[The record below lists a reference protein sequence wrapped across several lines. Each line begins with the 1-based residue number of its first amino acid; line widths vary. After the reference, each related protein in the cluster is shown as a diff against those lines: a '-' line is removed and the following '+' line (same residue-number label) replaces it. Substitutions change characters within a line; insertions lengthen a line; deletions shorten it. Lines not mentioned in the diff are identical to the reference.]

1 MTTATPIGESSVAE
15 LYGGPGGMSEGMRL
29 AGVPSSMA
37 LGIDTSRDACD
48 TAEKAGHPRLC
59 ISVADL
65 APRDYAAT
73 YGMPTGVHGSPP
85 CPGFSRAGKQAG
97 LGDLSLLGAAAEE
110 LARGALAP
118 AVMNHV
124 RARQKDE
131 RSALSLE
138 PLRWALDLRPEWLTL
153 EQVPAVLPL
162 WGAYAGALRD
172 VGYSVWCGYITA
184 EQYGVP
190 QTRKRAVLIASRV
203 REINGPPPPTHSR
216 FHSRSPKRLDPG
228 LRKWV
233 SMAEALGWGMVQR
246 PYPTVAAGTASGG
259 ADPQMVGG
267 SGARLIIARE
277 REAGYGHWIERPLH
291 PEHGDVSFLGAGL
304 ANQQGQAARSPGE
317 PSHTIT
323 GKGTAVWRFEGDPM
337 VGFPRHYDGGSG
349 GPIEIDGEEYRARDL
364 RSGDEPA
371 FAVTEK
377 ARSWKVYDV
386 VDEER
391 FGDLE
396 PTHMGDIYNT
406 KGCVRPLEY
415 PGMTLTA
422 ASDNGNFRFI
432 DVDRVT
438 DRVRERLNNQSGT
451 ITDLEW
457 PAYRPGAVVA
467 GREINTA
474 PGANGNRFNGSKKSR
489 NDGVRITPEEAA
501 ALQSFR
507 SGYVFVGNK
516 TSQFQQI
523 GNAVPPLMGDA
534 MIRHAYGLPFG
545 A

>member
-1 MTTATPIGESSVAE
+1 MTATPVGESTVAE

-29 AGVPSSMA
+29 AGVPSA
-37 LGIDTSRDACD
+37 LTVGIDISRDACD

-59 ISVADL
+59 MSVSDI

-73 YGMPTGVHGSPP
+73 YGIPTGVHASPP
-85 CPGFSRAGKQAG
+85 CPGFSRAGKQEG
-97 LGDLSLLGAAAEE
+97 LGDLSLLRGAAEE
-110 LARGALAP
+110 LARGGLAP
-118 AVMNHV
+118 AVMAHV
-124 RARQKDE
+124 RSRQKDD

-138 PLRWALDLRPEWLTL
+138 PLRWALDLRPEWVTL

-162 WGAYAGALRD
+162 WAEYAAALRE
-172 VGYSVWCGYITA
+172 VGYSVWCGYVTA
-184 EQYGVP
+184 EQFGVP
-190 QTRKRAVLIASRV
+190 QTRKRAILMASRV
-203 REINGPPPPTHSR
+203 REIGPPVPTHSR
-216 FHSRSPKRLDPG
+216 FHSRSPKKLDPG

-233 SMAEALGWGMVQR
+233 SMAEALGWGMVRR

-259 ADPQMVGG
+259 ADPQMLGG
-267 SGARLIIARE
+267 SGARLIVARE
-277 REAGYGHWIERPLH
+277 REAGDGHWIERAMH

-304 ANQQGQAARSPGE
+304 ANKQQQMARSPE
-317 PSHTIT
+317 HPAHTIT
-323 GKGTAVWRFEGDPM
+323 GKGTAVWRFDGQPH
-337 VGFPRHYDGGSG
+337 VGFPRRYDGGSG

-364 RSGDEPA
+364 RPGDEPS

-396 PTHMGDIYNT
+396 PTHMGDIYNS
-406 KGCVRPLEY
+406 KGTVRPLEY
-415 PGMTLTA
+415 PSMAITSSA
-422 ASDNGNFRFI
+422 DNGNFRFI

-438 DRVRERLNNQSGT
+438 DKVLERLNNQSGA
-451 ITDLEW
+451 ITEYDW

-474 PGANGNRFNGSKKSR
+474 PGANANRFNGSKKSR
-489 NDGVRITPEEAA
+489 NDGVRITTEEAM

-507 SGYVFVGNK
+507 HDYVFVGNK

-534 MIRHAYGLPFG
+534 IVRHVYGIP
-545 A
+545 AEVQ